1 MGDSMMSATG
11 GGYLNAGILN
21 EPVQQVSQRY
31 QIIHGYYNA
40 GAYYGFWIAN
50 PTPEHDSRIRPHMR
64 KSQHCKWAAHRNV
77 DLSIHTVLPARC
89 PGRLQLVV

>member
-1 MGDSMMSATG
+1 MGDSMTSATG

-21 EPVQQVSQRY
+21 GPVQQVSQRY

-50 PTPEHDSRIRPHMR
+50 PTPEHDSRGISATRQR
-64 KSQHCKWAAHRNV
+64 ICY
-77 DLSIHTVLPARC
+77 VLH
-89 PGRLQLVV
+89 LLI